1 MKINKLTTQIASYAN
16 PDIVLDIALPFS
28 GIYNQIFTP
37 SSLCATIEEIF
48 KEDVQ
53 KGKIK
58 IKNTDTVVDTIVA
71 IKGIILW
78 EEIPVTDLE
87 IRFDA
92 NDYITEITGDF
103 FTFMGNSVL
112 SDISKVDPIIKTC
125 FQSRIQKTDAGQV
138 SGTQIIVHF
147 INAEKSYCKNSKG
160 ILQIKLDVHPYYR
173 DFAEAKAHNAS
184 RCGKVGLPILIKDQS
199 SSIIEPLA
207 CDAIIFNHLKQEHG
221 SVWKYTTPAFL
232 SLSEGDFLIDEIFLL
247 SQNNELSNNA
257 YTQCNEIRIKLLG
270 DIENIDKITGMEINV
285 PITDHFECEI
295 INYETFSKTNTIV
308 ANPDGYYNL
317 AIILKDD

>member
-1 MKINKLTTQIASYAN
+1 MEINKRITQIASYAKPN
-16 PDIVLDIALPFS
+16 ITLDIALPFS
-28 GIYNQIFTP
+28 GVYNQIFTP

-48 KEDVQ
+48 KEDIQ

-58 IKNTDTVVDTIVA
+58 IKNTDTIVGTAVA

-78 EEIPVTDLE
+78 EGIPVTDLE
-87 IRFDA
+87 ISFDA

-125 FQSRIQKTDAGQV
+125 FQSRIQKVDAGRV
-138 SGTQIIVHF
+138 SGTQTIIHF

-160 ILQIKLDVHPYYR
+160 ILQIKLDVHPYYL
-173 DFAEAKAHNAS
+173 DFADAKAHNAS
-184 RCGKVGLPILIKDQS
+184 RCGKVGLPILIKDQN

-207 CDAIIFNHLKQEHG
+207 CDTIIFNHLKQEYG

-232 SLSEGDFLIDEIFLL
+232 SLPEGDFLIDEIFLL
-247 SQNNELSNNA
+247 KQSNETLDKTH
-257 YTQCNEIRIKLLG
+257 TQYDEIRISLLG
-270 DIENIDKITGMEINV
+270 SAENIDKITGTGINI
-285 PITDHFECEI
+285 PITDHLESEI
-295 INYETFSKTNTIV
+295 INYKTFSRTNDIV

-317 AIILKDD
+317 AIVLKDN